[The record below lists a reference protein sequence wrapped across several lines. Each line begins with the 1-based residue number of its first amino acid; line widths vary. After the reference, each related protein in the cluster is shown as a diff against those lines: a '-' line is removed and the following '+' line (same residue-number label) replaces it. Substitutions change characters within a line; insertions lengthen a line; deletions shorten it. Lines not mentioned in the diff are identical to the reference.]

1 MNGLSEKDNELLDED
16 SLIHLD
22 HFFRDRLP
30 IIKTIGDGDPL
41 SRIAPVFHKMFV
53 IQMILDDQFMIDIL
67 VELEIDIPQ
76 DVILQELIQKGKL
89 FFIQGILAG

>member
-1 MNGLSEKDNELLDED
+1 
-16 SLIHLD
+16 
-22 HFFRDRLP
+22 
-30 IIKTIGDGDPL
+30 
-41 SRIAPVFHKMFV
+41 
-53 IQMILDDQFMIDIL
+53 MILDDQFMIDIL